1 MDTFLCIVRKLMQ
14 YFFYFFHFLFYFRV
28 LSISS
33 VLVCSSSVVYDVDV
47 K

>member
-1 MDTFLCIVRKLMQ
+1 MNTFLCIVRKLMQ
-14 YFFYFFHFLFYFRV
+14 YFFYFLYFRV

-33 VLVCSSSVVYDVDV
+33 VLACSSSVVYDVDV